1 MTRSTVAG
9 LLLLTLACCTAS
21 AQPEGLLFHASFDES
36 HHPDFAAG
44 PATTDSQSSLT
55 ENGGG
60 RIGEAL
66 IAYRGFRGI
75 EPYLAPWYLTAGNI
89 DREQGT
95 IELWINPGE
104 GLFENPEERRS
115 YIHWW
120 VERDRKIAPK
130 VFRVD
135 TRGGNLRIFEQDVA
149 DGEYSNHMQIPVD
162 WRPGEWHH
170 VAYTWADGER
180 VAYIDGVEMDRS
192 QPGRGLPTLGHSF
205 TIGAGSWGF
214 DYSQALVDEV
224 YIWNRALTPDDFGG
238 LE

>member
-1 MTRSTVAG
+1 MIRSTVAG
-9 LLLLTLACCTAS
+9 LLLLVLACCTAS

-44 PATTDSQSSLT
+44 PATTESQSSIT
-55 ENGGG
+55 TGGG

-75 EPYLAPWYLTAGNI
+75 EPYLAPGYLTAGNI

-192 QPGRGLPTLGHSF
+192 QPRRGLPTLGHSF